1 MRCIYVKILV
11 IDDEEKI
18 LDVIKA
24 YLEKEGYI
32 VTTETNGANAL
43 NAFKST
49 NPDLVILDLM
59 LPGMS
64 GEEICNK
71 IRAVSKVPILM
82 LTAKISEDEKVYG
95 FTIGADDY
103 LTKPFSP
110 RELTMRVKAIL
121 RRTKDNLPLNDIFS
135 FNDGDLVVDTRSY
148 EVKKKG
154 KIVNLTPNEY
164 KLLSVMMQNPNKVF
178 TRGELIEKAF
188 GYDFEGFD
196 RTIDAHIKN
205 LRQKIEDDPKNPTY
219 IKTVYGA
226 GYKFGEEN
234 A

>member
-1 MRCIYVKILV
+1 MKILA

-24 YLEKEGYI
+24 YLEREGYS
-32 VTTETNGANAL
+32 VFTETNGANAI
-43 NAFKST
+43 NAFKRLT
-49 NPDLVILDLM
+49 PDLVILDLM
-59 LPGMS
+59 LPGLS
-64 GEEICNK
+64 GEEICSK

-82 LTAKISEDEKVYG
+82 LTAKVGEDDKVYG
-95 FTIGADDY
+95 FSIGADDY

-121 RRTKDNLPLNDIFS
+121 RRTKDDMALNDIFS
-135 FNDGDLVVDTRSY
+135 FNDGDLVIDTRSY
-148 EVKKKG
+148 EVKKSG

-164 KLLSVMMQNPNKVF
+164 KLLTVMAQNPNRVF
-178 TRGELIEKAF
+178 TRGELIEKVM

-205 LRQKIEDDPKNPTY
+205 LRQKIEDDPKNPVY

>member
-1 MRCIYVKILV
+1 MKILA

-24 YLEKEGYI
+24 YLEREGYS
-32 VTTETNGANAL
+32 VFTETNGANAI
-43 NAFKST
+43 NAFKRLT
-49 NPDLVILDLM
+49 PDLVILDLM
-59 LPGMS
+59 LPGLS
-64 GEEICNK
+64 GEEICSK

-82 LTAKISEDEKVYG
+82 LTAKVGEDDKVYG
-95 FTIGADDY
+95 FSIGADDY

-121 RRTKDNLPLNDIFS
+121 RRTKDDMALNDIFS
-135 FNDGDLVVDTRSY
+135 FNDGDLVIDTRSY
-148 EVKKKG
+148 EVKKSG

-164 KLLSVMMQNPNKVF
+164 KLLTVMAQNPNKVF
-178 TRGELIEKAF
+178 TRGELIEKVM

-205 LRQKIEDDPKNPTY
+205 LRQKIEDDPKNPLY